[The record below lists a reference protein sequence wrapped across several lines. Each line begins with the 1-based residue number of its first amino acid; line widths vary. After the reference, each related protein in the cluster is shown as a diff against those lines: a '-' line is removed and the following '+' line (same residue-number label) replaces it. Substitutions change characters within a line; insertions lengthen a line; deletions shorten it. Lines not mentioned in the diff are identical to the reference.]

1 MYFPGHPFAKIIYI
15 QQCRLYILCA
25 SCLRFAL
32 ITSCPPYRRGG
43 DMINAVSAYSEIPS
57 SIRVV
62 EAGYGDARLSWFFSV
77 PPDSFGMTSS
87 AVLDLSV
94 YSEIPSSIRGVEAGY
109 GDARLSWF
117 FSVPPDSFGM
127 TSSAVLDLSV
137 YSEIPSSIRGM
148 EDSYGDARL
157 SWFSS
162 LTPNSFVTTSSA
174 VLDLCLRIQGSR
186 VRFASRKTVMVTQDC
201 CGFPQYLWAALL
213 RRHQLVW
220 IFSFNTFSY
229 TQCV

>member
-43 DMINAVSAYSEIPS
+43 DMINAVSA
-57 SIRVV
+57 
-62 EAGYGDARLSWFFSV
+62 
-77 PPDSFGMTSS
+77 
-87 AVLDLSV
+87 